1 MIINHIKWKKYE
13 QGILFLKLLS
23 NIYAM
28 AKYCSTPNIKNV
40 IMEMLARLITLAVL
54 LASVKLSSELDSF
67 NDTTLK

>member
-1 MIINHIKWKKYE
+1 
-13 QGILFLKLLS
+13 
-23 NIYAM
+23 M